1 MRKFGEGFWTIWT
14 LIVVVA
20 ICAGA
25 APAFSQQ
32 PAPPATALPATQATN
47 EDVQSLAQLV
57 RQLQGQLQ
65 GLNAEIGQLRTEQQT
80 TRTEMAALRK
90 QLDVASGQSVYRQAN
105 AIETAAIPETASAR
119 AASSSSLVNSA
130 SAANAAIEA
139 NDVVA
144 SSSQPGGDDRLDAL
158 EENLELTN
166 QKIAEQSQTKV
177 ESGSKYRLRLSGI
190 LLLNLFSN
198 QGGVENQELP
208 EFATGHEL
216 GESNSTFGGSLRQSE
231 ISLQTFG
238 PDIAGAH
245 TSADLRFDFAGGTP
259 STANGTAMG
268 IVRLRT
274 ATARFDWTNTSIVA
288 GQDRMFF
295 LPVGPTSVVSLAS
308 PALSYSGNLWAW
320 SPQVRVEHRVALSEH
335 SNITVQAGILD
346 SVSGEDAEPSFD
358 REPSRGEQSG
368 QPAYAARLALS
379 ERVFGQQLIAGLGG
393 YYGRQNWEGRT
404 IGGWIGSAD
413 LTLPLGNRFEFS
425 GDFYRGRAVGGFG
438 GAIGQTIFF
447 KNGLNNAAL
456 SPAGLDSMGG
466 WIQLKYKATNKFQV
480 DAALGDD
487 NPFASELRLTRANN
501 IPSSEFVPSRNL
513 SPFFNFIYQPR
524 SAIVFSGEYRYL
536 KTSGLDSHIP
546 NTANLLNF
554 AIGYIF

>member
-1 MRKFGEGFWTIWT
+1 MRKCRDGFCSIRT
-14 LIVVVA
+14 LILMA
-20 ICAGA
+20 AACGGA

-32 PAPPATALPATQATN
+32 PGPSAADAPKVAATN
-47 EDVQSLAQLV
+47 ADVQSLAELV
-57 RQLQGQLQ
+57 RRLQGQLQ

-90 QLDVASGQSVYRQAN
+90 QLGAAGGQSIHGQTNPVD
-105 AIETAAIPETASAR
+105 TAAVSEAAPARTAVSSYDAEPTTAVSAER
-119 AASSSSLVNSA
+119 A
-130 SAANAAIEA
+130 A

-144 SSSQPGGDDRLDAL
+144 SSSQSGGEDRLDTL
-158 EENLELTN
+158 EENLQLTN
-166 QKIAEQSQTKV
+166 QKIVEQSQTKI
-177 ESGSKYRLRLSGI
+177 ESGSKYRLRLSGL

-198 QGGVENQELP
+198 RGAVENQELP
-208 EFATGHEL
+208 EFATGHEA
-216 GESNSTFGGSLRQSE
+216 GEANSTFGGSLRQSE

-245 TSADLRFDFAGGTP
+245 TSADLHFDFAGGTP

-274 ATARFDWTNTSIVA
+274 ATARFDWSNTSIIA

-295 LPVGPTSVVSLAS
+295 LPAGPTSVVSLAS

-320 SPQVRVEHRVALSEH
+320 SPQIRVEHRVALSDH

-368 QPAYAARLALS
+368 QPAYAARVALS
-379 ERVFGQQLIAGLGG
+379 ERIFGQQLIAGVGG

-404 IGGWIGSAD
+404 IDGWIGSAD
-413 LTLPLGNRFEFS
+413 LTLPIGNRFEFS

-447 KNGLNNAAL
+447 KNAFNNPDQ
-456 SPAGLDSMGG
+456 SVSGLDSMGG
-466 WIQLKYKATNKFQV
+466 WIQLKYKATTKFQIN
-480 DAALGDD
+480 AAFGDD
-487 NPFASELRLTRANN
+487 NPFAAELRLTRANN
-501 IPSSEFVPSRNL
+501 IPSSPFVPSRNL

-524 SAIVFSGEYRYL
+524 SDIVFSGEYRYL
-536 KTSGLDSHIP
+536 KTSGLDSNNP